1 MRRNNVYHA
10 VDIPDCFKTQ
20 GTCIKEVEADPSK
33 LGDVPDHLRTR
44 EMCDKAGTGKSL
56 SLQYVPD
63 WFVTKGQVNMWHND
77 YYDGDSVYWVDE
89 DDKFFELYNGHKK
102 RKAQKA
108 QIKEKLMLI
117 AWHPSRR

>member
-1 MRRNNVYHA
+1 MRWNNVYHA

-20 GTCIKEVEADPSK
+20 GTCINGVEADPSK

-44 EMCDKAGTGKSL
+44 EMCDKEGSGKFL
-56 SLQYVPD
+56 SLQYVPN

-108 QIKEKLMLI
+108 QIKEELMLI
-117 AWHPSRR
+117 AWHPSRW